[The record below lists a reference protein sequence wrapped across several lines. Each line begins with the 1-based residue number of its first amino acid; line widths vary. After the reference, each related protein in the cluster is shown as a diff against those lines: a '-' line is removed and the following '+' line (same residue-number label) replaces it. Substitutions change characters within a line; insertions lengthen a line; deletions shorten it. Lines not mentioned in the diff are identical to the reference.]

1 MTDIPTIWR
10 GRVLPEWIDHN
21 GHMNAGYY
29 MVAFDDATGPWHE
42 YLGIDDTYRSK
53 NSRST
58 FSIEGH
64 ITWERELPVG
74 APIRIEGQL
83 LGYDDKKTHAF
94 FRLFHEEEGYLSA
107 THELLSIHIDM
118 ELRRST
124 PFPPQI
130 ETRLRAVMDEHSGF
144 ERPAGAGRVIRT
156 KS

>member
-1 MTDIPTIWR
+1 
-10 GRVLPEWIDHN
+10 L
-21 GHMNAGYY
+21 
-29 MVAFDDATGPWHE
+29 
-42 YLGIDDTYRSK
+42 
-53 NSRST
+53 
-58 FSIEGH
+58 
-64 ITWERELPVG
+64 
-74 APIRIEGQL
+74 
-83 LGYDDKKTHAF
+83 
-94 FRLFHEEEGYLSA
+94 HEEEGYVSA